1 MANGIWRT
9 FLRSSAAIAW
19 LGVVPHA
26 YADELK
32 DEARNRFDEGV
43 VLYDKGQYEAAR
55 AKFLQAYALKKH
67 PTVLLNLAST
77 SLKAGHAKDAEG
89 YYAQYLKETSDD
101 GSAKREEARKGL
113 VEARKAQGLSDSEPE
128 SKSEQAEKDSPL
140 GNSLGEAKGEG
151 SSEMTSHGAHPVI
164 LGAMLGFGTL
174 NLNFGIGLRGGT
186 YVAKRVYVGGS
197 FVYHVGQTIST
208 TVAGVTANASYS
220 AFYIGPEGGYDF
232 DITPQFVIRP
242 YGGIGF
248 ASFSTSASGGA
259 NIGGNNTQAAFWPSC
274 AAFYAIP
281 NSNFTVG
288 GDTRF
293 LFIPGGPAFELFA
306 SGGAVF

>member
-1 MANGIWRT
+1 MV
-9 FLRSSAAIAW
+9 RSVSSRVGLCFALVAIGGSA
-19 LGVVPHA
+19 H
-26 YADELK
+26 ADELK

-43 VLYDKGQYEAAR
+43 ALYDQGNYEAAR

-77 SLKAGHAKDAEG
+77 SLKAGHPKEAEE
-89 YYAQYLKETSDD
+89 YYAQYLKETPDD

-113 VEARKAQGLSDSEPE
+113 AAARKAQGLPSDAP
-128 SKSEQAEKDSPL
+128 KQEKDS
-140 GNSLGEAKGEG
+140 
-151 SSEMTSHGAHPVI
+151 SSEGEKKAEATSEMGMHGAHPVI

-186 YVAKRVYVGGS
+186 YVADRVYVGGS

-208 TVAGVTANASYS
+208 TVAGVTSNASYS
-220 AFYIGPEGGYDF
+220 AFYVGPEGGYDF

-242 YGGIGF
+242 YGGIGL
-248 ASFSTSASGGA
+248 ASFSSSASGGA
-259 NIGGNNTQAAFWPSC
+259 GVVGGNNTQAAFWPSC